1 MEPADVATSLLR
13 AFNDGNLDRMR
24 QLMDPAM
31 VAWVTD
37 ASRAAEPVVGADAY
51 LDRIAAMDLPAVRYR
66 VSPTQSPV
74 AIEDDLVLLMVEVHA
89 ERDDRR
95 LENSPRTCSG
105 SPTGA
110 SLSGGWRTPNRR
122 ETGSG
127 PEEPCSRTAA
137 LRRGL
142 TRRQADARS
151 RTPR

>member
-37 ASRAAEPVVGADAY
+37 ASGAAEPVVGADAY

-95 LENSPRTCSG
+95 LENFAAHVLRIADGRVTE
-105 SPTGA
+105 
-110 SLSGGWRTPNRR
+110 WRM
-122 ETGSG
+122 
-127 PEEPCSRTAA
+127 
-137 LRRGL
+137 
-142 TRRQADARS
+142 ADAKPAGSHRFWA
-151 RTPR
+151 